1 VVITDRYVD
10 SSLAYQGAGR
20 ALSLDDI
27 RRLSR
32 WATNGLRPD
41 LTVLLDVDPDVGL
54 QRARQGGRADRL
66 ERESLD
72 FHQRVRRAFRAL
84 ADAAPDRY
92 LVVDASRQ
100 PETVA
105 AVVHMAVAK
114 RLAARL
120 AAQRPLSRSE
130 RPPSAL
136 RWLRRSHR
144 SRAAGPSTAGGVT
157 AAPPT
162 GSAPTP
168 SRPAPPSPP
177 APPAASSSAPPAASS
192 SADPTHPSEWDDAAG
207 GLRR

>member
-1 VVITDRYVD
+1 
-10 SSLAYQGAGR
+10 
-20 ALSLDDI
+20 LDDI

-136 RWLRRSHR
+136 RWLRRSHQ
-144 SRAAGPSTAGGVT
+144 SRAADPSTAAGGVT

-168 SRPAPPSPP
+168 SRPAPPSP
-177 APPAASSSAPPAASS
+177 AASSSAPPAVSS
-192 SADPTHPSEWDDAAG
+192 SADPTPPSEWDDAAG